1 MRRKL
6 VIAVAACAVAVPAP
20 AAAAP
25 KASCG
30 TAVLKDWADG
40 KINRAYPIRCYQ
52 DALNRMPEDMRSYTT
67 APDDVRRAM
76 LARLRAA
83 RLQHSRAQAEAKRAR
98 RPAQAQATKPAQS
111 PTARL
116 AREAV
121 AAGSFAAP
129 EAGGIP
135 RPLVILAGVGLI
147 LLIAGSAGFAT
158 RRIRS

>member
-6 VIAVAACAVAVPAP
+6 VVAVAACAVAVPAP

-25 KASCG
+25 KTVCG
-30 TAVLKDWADG
+30 SAVLKDWADG
-40 KINRAYPIRCYQ
+40 KIDRAYPIRCYQ

-83 RLQHSRAQAEAKRAR
+83 RLHHPRAQAEAKRVR
-98 RPAQAQATKPAQS
+98 QPAQAQATRPAQS
-111 PTARL
+111 PTSRL
-116 AREAV
+116 AREAL
-121 AAGSFAAP
+121 AAGNFAAP

-135 RPLVILAGVGLI
+135 RPLVILAGVALI
-147 LLIAGSAGFAT
+147 LLIAASGGVVT
-158 RRIRS
+158 RKLRS